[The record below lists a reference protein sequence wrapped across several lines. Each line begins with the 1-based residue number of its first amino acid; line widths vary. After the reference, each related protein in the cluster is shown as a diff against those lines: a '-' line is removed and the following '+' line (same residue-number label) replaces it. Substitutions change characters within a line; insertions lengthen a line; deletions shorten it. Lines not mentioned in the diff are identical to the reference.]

1 MEPVPVTV
9 SISQLTDNDKDG
21 NLKKKTWKIR
31 ISSRKMSAGPVQF
44 LH

>member
-1 MEPVPVTV
+1 MELGPVTV

-21 NLKKKTWKIR
+21 NFKKKAWKIR

-44 LH
+44 LY